1 VETSP
6 KPDGSWEI
14 ITTATAAEVQAACN
28 GASNKATNMGVGA
41 APGTYTFQIVDESG
55 DVLAKGSVTFTPSS
69 AVRLSC
75 ADEIVTFSVR

>member
-1 VETSP
+1 
-6 KPDGSWEI
+6 
-14 ITTATAAEVQAACN
+14 
-28 GASNKATNMGVGA
+28 MGVGA